1 MRKFIITT
9 FAVVCGS
16 LATGSVMAQQSL
28 DQLLQDVKKARSE
41 MSAENKQREQRFQ
54 RERDNQRALLRDVQG
69 QLSREEA
76 RSDSLTQQ
84 FNTNEQAL
92 SEMSENLRVQVGN
105 FGEMFGVVRQVA
117 GDTVG
122 VVRSSLVSAQ
132 YPERGDV
139 AKRLAEIKGLP
150 SIDDLDALRIL
161 LFEEMVESGKVTRY
175 PTTIVTADGNTEEAD
190 VVRVGVHNL
199 VTGDRFLKYNAEDP
213 VHSFVEEL
221 ARQPQDRFRSMAADL
236 FNASPG
242 EVVGT
247 AVDPSRGSLLGL
259 LIQAPSLPERID
271 QGGVVGYVIIVLGI
285 IGLLIAV
292 WRLLYLSGVGS
303 GIRRQL
309 KSETASEKNPLGR
322 ILKVYDDNSD
332 ADTET
337 LELKL
342 DEAILREAPSL
353 EKWQGGIKV
362 LAAVAPLLGLLGT
375 VTGMIATFQA
385 ITLFGTG
392 DPKLMAGGISQA
404 LVTTVLGLCVAI
416 PLVLLHSWVAGRSR
430 ALIEI
435 LEEQTAGIIARKAEA
450 DR

>member
-1 MRKFIITT
+1 MRRFIITSV
-9 FAVVCGS
+9 AV
-16 LATGSVMAQQSL
+16 LTGVFGAGASMAQSSL
-28 DQLLQDVKKARSE
+28 DQLLNEVKRARSE
-41 MSAENKQREQRFQ
+41 MSQENKQREQRFQ
-54 RERDNQRALLRDVQG
+54 RERDNQRALLREVQAE
-69 QLSREEA
+69 LAREER
-76 RSDSLTQQ
+76 RSDSLTSQ
-84 FNTNEQAL
+84 FNANEQQLTEVAD
-92 SEMSENLRVQVGN
+92 NLRVQVGN

-122 VVRSSLVSAQ
+122 VVRTSLVSAQ
-132 YPERGDV
+132 YPERGEV

-150 SIDDLDALRIL
+150 SINDLDALRIV
-161 LFEEMVESGKVTRY
+161 LFEEMVESGKITNF
-175 PTTIVTADGNTEEAD
+175 PSTIITADGNSED
-190 VVRVGVHNL
+190 VQVVRVGVHNL
-199 VTGDRFLKYNAEDP
+199 ITGDRFLKYNTEDP
-213 VHSFVEEL
+213 IKSFIEEL
-221 ARQPQDRFRSMAADL
+221 ARQPQDRYRSMAAAL
-236 FNASPG
+236 ANASPG
-242 EVVGT
+242 DIVGT
-247 AVDPSRGSLLGL
+247 AIDPSRGSLLGL

-271 QGGVVGYVIIVLGI
+271 QGGIVGYVIIVLGI
-285 IGLLIAV
+285 VGLLIAV
-292 WRLLYLSGVGS
+292 WRLLYLSGVGT
-303 GIRRQL
+303 GIRKQL
-309 KSETASEKNPLGR
+309 KNEAPNEKNPLGR
-322 ILKVYDDNSD
+322 ILKVYDDNIDS
-332 ADTET
+332 DTET

-435 LEEQTAGIIARKAEA
+435 LEEQTAGIIAKKAESE
-450 DR
+450 R

>member
-1 MRKFIITT
+1 MRKTIIIT
-9 FAVVCGS
+9 AAAIGAALSVHGA
-16 LATGSVMAQQSL
+16 LAADTL
-28 DQLLQDVKKARSE
+28 DQLLQEVKKARSE
-41 MSAENKQREQRFQ
+41 MSAENKEREARFQ
-54 RERDNQRALLRDVQG
+54 RERDNQRALLRDAQ
-69 QLSREEA
+69 QELAREEQ
-76 RSDSLTQQ
+76 RSDSLTAQ
-84 FNTNEQAL
+84 FNSNEQQLA
-92 SEMSENLRVQVGN
+92 EMADNLRVQVGN

-122 VVRSSLVSAQ
+122 VVRTSLVSAQ
-132 YPERGDV
+132 FPERGDV

-150 SIDDLDALRIL
+150 SIEDLDSLRIL
-161 LFEEMVESGKVTRY
+161 LFEEMIESGKVTRFD
-175 PTTIVTADGNTEEAD
+175 TTIVTADGNEEPAQ
-190 VVRVGVHNL
+190 VVRVGVYNL
-199 VTGDRFLKYNAEDP
+199 ITGDRFLKYNTEDP
-213 VHSFVEEL
+213 NRSFIEEL
-221 ARQPQDRFRSMAADL
+221 ARQPQDRFRELAQNL
-236 FNASPG
+236 FDAPPG
-242 EVVGT
+242 EVVAA

-271 QGGVVGYVIIVLGI
+271 QGGVIGYVTIALGI
-285 IGLLIAV
+285 IGLLIAL
-292 WRLLYLSGVGS
+292 WRLLYLSGVGA
-303 GIRRQL
+303 GIRKQL
-309 KSETASEKNPLGR
+309 KSETPSEKNPLGR
-322 ILKVYDDNSD
+322 ILKVYDENSD
-332 ADTET
+332 VDTET

-353 EKWQGGIKV
+353 EKWQGAIKV

-416 PLVLLHSWVAGRSR
+416 PLVLMHSWVAGRSR

-435 LEEQTAGIIARKAEA
+435 LEEQTAGIIARKAES

>member
-1 MRKFIITT
+1 MKNYLITLA
-9 FAVVCGS
+9 AVAAAFVGS
-16 LATGSVMAQQSL
+16 SVGAQDSL
-28 DQLLQDVKKARSE
+28 DQLLNEVKKARNE
-41 MSAENKQREQRFQ
+41 MSAENKEREQRFQ
-54 RERDNQRALLRDVQG
+54 RERDNQRALLREVQAE
-69 QLSREEA
+69 LAREEQ
-76 RSDSLTQQ
+76 RSDSLTSR
-84 FNTNEQAL
+84 FNENEQQL
-92 SEMSENLRVQVGN
+92 TELSENLRVQVGN
-105 FGEMFGVVRQVA
+105 FGELFGVVRQVA

-122 VVRSSLVSAQ
+122 VVRTSLVSAE

-150 SIDDLDALRIL
+150 SIEDLDALRIL
-161 LFEEMVESGKVTRY
+161 LFEEMVESGKVTRF
-175 PTTIVTADGNTEEAD
+175 PSTLVTADGNTEESQ
-190 VVRVGVHNL
+190 VVRIGVYNL
-199 VTGDRFLKYNAEDP
+199 ITGDRFLKYNTEDP
-213 VHSFVEEL
+213 SQAFIEEL
-221 ARQPQDRFRSMAADL
+221 ARQPQDRFRNMALAL
-236 FNASPG
+236 YEASPG

-259 LIQAPSLPERID
+259 LIQAPSLRERID
-271 QGGVVGYVIIVLGI
+271 QGGVVGYVIIVLGV

-292 WRLLYLSGVGS
+292 WRLLYLSGVGA
-303 GIRRQL
+303 GIRKQL
-309 KSETASEKNPLGR
+309 KSDAPSEKNPLGR
-322 ILKVYDDNSD
+322 ILKVYDENADT
-332 ADTET
+332 DTET

-342 DEAILREAPSL
+342 DEAILREAPNL

-430 ALIEI
+430 GLIEI

-450 DR
+450 SR

>member
-1 MRKFIITT
+1 MKKFIITSV
-9 FAVVCGS
+9 AV
-16 LATGSVMAQQSL
+16 LAGVVGTGTSMAADSL
-28 DQLLQDVKKARSE
+28 DQLLNEVKRARSE

-54 RERDNQRALLRDVQG
+54 RERDNQRALLREVQAE
-69 QLSREEA
+69 LAREER
-76 RSDSLTQQ
+76 RSDTLTTQ
-84 FNTNEQAL
+84 FNENEQQLTEL
-92 SEMSENLRVQVGN
+92 SDNLRVQVGN

-122 VVRSSLVSAQ
+122 VVRTSLVSAQ
-132 YPERGDV
+132 YPERGEI

-150 SIDDLDALRIL
+150 SIEDLDALRIV
-161 LFEEMVESGKVTRY
+161 LFEEMVESGKVTRF
-175 PTTIVTADGNTEEAD
+175 PSTIVSADGNNEEVE

-199 VTGDRFLKYNAEDP
+199 ITGDRFLKYNTEDP
-213 VHSFVEEL
+213 VKSFIEEL
-221 ARQPQDRFRSMAADL
+221 ARQPQDRYRSMAAAL
-236 FNASPG
+236 AGASQG
-242 EVVGT
+242 EIVGT
-247 AVDPSRGSLLGL
+247 AIDPSRGSLLGL

-271 QGGVVGYVIIVLGI
+271 QGGIVGYVIIVLGI

-292 WRLLYLSGVGS
+292 WRLLYLSGVGA
-303 GIRRQL
+303 GIRKQL
-309 KSETASEKNPLGR
+309 KNETPNEKNPLGR
-322 ILKVYDDNSD
+322 ILKVYDDNIDS
-332 ADTET
+332 DTET

-435 LEEQTAGIIARKAEA
+435 LEEQTAGIIAKKAESQ
-450 DR
+450 R

>member
-1 MRKFIITT
+1 MRKFIVTAALGAALS
-9 FAVVCGS
+9 FNA
-16 LATGSVMAQQSL
+16 AHAADSL
-28 DQLLQDVKKARSE
+28 DQLLQEVKKARSE
-41 MSAENKQREQRFQ
+41 MSAENKEREARFQ
-54 RERDNQRALLRDVQG
+54 KERDNQRALLREAQ
-69 QLSREEA
+69 QELTREEQ
-76 RSDSLTQQ
+76 RSDTLTTQ
-84 FNTNEQAL
+84 FNSNEQQLTELAD
-92 SEMSENLRVQVGN
+92 NLRVQVGN

-122 VVRSSLVSAQ
+122 VVRSSLVTAQ
-132 YPERGDV
+132 YPERDDV

-150 SIDDLDALRIL
+150 SIEDLDALRIL
-161 LFEEMVESGKVTRY
+161 LFEEMIESGKVTRFD
-175 PTTIVTADGNTEEAD
+175 TTIVTADGNTEPAQ

-199 VTGDRFLKYNAEDP
+199 ITGNRFLKYNTEDP
-213 VHSFVEEL
+213 TRSFIEEL
-221 ARQPQDRFRSMAADL
+221 ARQPQDRFRSLALDL
-236 FNASPG
+236 FDASPG
-242 EVVGT
+242 EVVAT
-247 AVDPSRGSLLGL
+247 AVDPSRGALLGL

-271 QGGVVGYVIIVLGI
+271 QGGVIGYVTIVLGI
-285 IGLLIAV
+285 IGALIAL
-292 WRLLYLSGVGS
+292 WRLLYLAGVGA
-303 GIRRQL
+303 GIRKQL

-322 ILKVYDDNSD
+322 ILKVYDDNSSV
-332 ADTET
+332 DTET

-353 EKWQGGIKV
+353 EKWQGAIKV

-416 PLVLLHSWVAGRSR
+416 PLVLMHSWVAGRSR

-435 LEEQTAGIIARKAEA
+435 LEEQTAGIIARKAES

>member
-1 MRKFIITT
+1 MRRFIITSV
-9 FAVVCGS
+9 AV
-16 LATGSVMAQQSL
+16 LTGVFGAGASMAQSSL
-28 DQLLQDVKKARSE
+28 DQLLNEVKRARSE
-41 MSAENKQREQRFQ
+41 MSQENKQREQRFQ
-54 RERDNQRALLRDVQG
+54 RERDNQRALLREVQAE
-69 QLSREEA
+69 LAREER
-76 RSDSLTQQ
+76 RSDSLTSQ
-84 FNTNEQAL
+84 FNANEQQLTELAD
-92 SEMSENLRVQVGN
+92 NLRVQVGN

-122 VVRSSLVSAQ
+122 VVRTSLVSAQ
-132 YPERGDV
+132 YPERGEV

-150 SIDDLDALRIL
+150 SINDLDALRIV
-161 LFEEMVESGKVTRY
+161 LFEEMVESGKITNF
-175 PTTIVTADGNTEEAD
+175 PSTIITADGNSED
-190 VVRVGVHNL
+190 VQVVRVGVHNL
-199 VTGDRFLKYNAEDP
+199 ITGDRFLKYNTEDP
-213 VHSFVEEL
+213 IKSFIEEL
-221 ARQPQDRFRSMAADL
+221 ARQPQDRYRSMAAAL
-236 FNASPG
+236 ANASPG
-242 EVVGT
+242 DIVGT
-247 AVDPSRGSLLGL
+247 AIDPSRGSLLGL

-271 QGGVVGYVIIVLGI
+271 QGGIVGYVIIVLGI
-285 IGLLIAV
+285 VGLLIAV
-292 WRLLYLSGVGS
+292 WRLLYLSGVGT
-303 GIRRQL
+303 GIRKQL
-309 KSETASEKNPLGR
+309 KNEAPNEKNPLGR
-322 ILKVYDDNSD
+322 ILKVYDDNIDS
-332 ADTET
+332 DTET

-435 LEEQTAGIIARKAEA
+435 LEEQTAGIIAKKAESE
-450 DR
+450 R

>member
-1 MRKFIITT
+1 MKHYVITLA
-9 FAVVCGS
+9 AVAAAFVGS
-16 LATGSVMAQQSL
+16 NVGAQDSL
-28 DQLLQDVKKARSE
+28 DQLLNEVKKARSE
-41 MSAENKQREQRFQ
+41 MSAENKEREQRFQ
-54 RERDNQRALLRDVQG
+54 RERDNQRALLREVQAE
-69 QLSREEA
+69 LAREEQ
-76 RSDSLTQQ
+76 RSDSLTSR
-84 FNTNEQAL
+84 FNENEQQLAEL
-92 SEMSENLRVQVGN
+92 SENLRVQVGN
-105 FGEMFGVVRQVA
+105 FGELFGVVRQVA

-122 VVRSSLVSAQ
+122 VVRTSLVSAE

-150 SIDDLDALRIL
+150 SIEDLDALRIL
-161 LFEEMVESGKVTRY
+161 LFEEMVESGKVTRF
-175 PTTIVTADGNTEEAD
+175 PSTIVSADGNTEDAEVA
-190 VVRVGVHNL
+190 RIGVYNL
-199 VTGDRFLKYNAEDP
+199 ITGDRFLKYNTEDP
-213 VHSFVEEL
+213 SRAFIEEL
-221 ARQPQDRFRSMAADL
+221 ARQPQDRFRNMALAL
-236 FNASPG
+236 FDASPG

-259 LIQAPSLPERID
+259 LIQAPSLRERID

-292 WRLLYLSGVGS
+292 WRLLYLSGVGA
-303 GIRRQL
+303 GIRKQL
-309 KSETASEKNPLGR
+309 KSEAPNEKNPLGR
-322 ILKVYDDNSD
+322 ILKVYDENADT
-332 ADTET
+332 DTET

-342 DEAILREAPSL
+342 DEAILREAPNL

-430 ALIEI
+430 GLIEI

-450 DR
+450 SR

>member
-1 MRKFIITT
+1 MKHYVITLA
-9 FAVVCGS
+9 AVAAAFVGS
-16 LATGSVMAQQSL
+16 TVGAQDSL
-28 DQLLQDVKKARSE
+28 DQLLNEVKKARNE
-41 MSAENKQREQRFQ
+41 MSAENKEREQRFQ
-54 RERDNQRALLRDVQG
+54 RDRDNQRALLSQVQAE
-69 QLSREEA
+69 LAREEQ
-76 RSDSLTQQ
+76 RSDSLTSQ
-84 FNTNEQAL
+84 FNENEQQL
-92 SEMSENLRVQVGN
+92 TELSENLRVQVGN
-105 FGEMFGVVRQVA
+105 FGELFGVVRQVA

-122 VVRSSLVSAQ
+122 VIRTSLVSAE

-150 SIDDLDALRIL
+150 SIEDLDALRIL
-161 LFEEMVESGKVTRY
+161 LFEEMVESGKVTRF
-175 PTTIVTADGNTEEAD
+175 PSTIVSADGNTEESE
-190 VVRVGVHNL
+190 VVRIGVYNL
-199 VTGDRFLKYNAEDP
+199 ITGDRFLKYNTEDP
-213 VHSFVEEL
+213 NRAFIEEL
-221 ARQPQDRFRSMAADL
+221 ARQPQDRFRNMALAL
-236 FNASPG
+236 YEASPG

-259 LIQAPSLPERID
+259 LIQAPSLRERID

-292 WRLLYLSGVGS
+292 WRLLYLSGVGA
-303 GIRRQL
+303 GIRKQL
-309 KSETASEKNPLGR
+309 KSEAPNEKNPLGR
-322 ILKVYDDNSD
+322 ILKVYDENADT
-332 ADTET
+332 DTET

-430 ALIEI
+430 GLIEI

-450 DR
+450 SR

>member
-1 MRKFIITT
+1 MNKKIVIT
-9 FAVVCGS
+9 
-16 LATGSVMAQQSL
+16 LAALGALVSGGAAFGADSL
-28 DQLLQDVKKARSE
+28 DQLLNEVKKARSE
-41 MSAENKQREQRFQ
+41 ISAENKEREARFQ
-54 RERDNQRALLRDVQG
+54 RERDNQRALLREVQAE
-69 QLSREEA
+69 LTREEQ
-76 RSDSLTQQ
+76 RSDSLTKQ
-84 FNTNEQAL
+84 FNTNEQQL
-92 SEMSENLRVQVGN
+92 SELSENLRVQVGN

-122 VVRSSLVSAQ
+122 VVRTSLVSAQ

-161 LFEEMVESGKVTRY
+161 LFEEMIESGKVTRF
-175 PTTIVTADGNTEEAD
+175 PSTIVTADGNTEDTE
-190 VVRVGVHNL
+190 VVRIGVYNL
-199 VTGDRFLKYNAEDP
+199 ITGDRFLKFNTEDP
-213 VHSFVEEL
+213 TRSFIEEL
-221 ARQPQDRFRSMAADL
+221 ARQPQDRFRGLAAAL
-236 FNASPG
+236 FEAPPG
-242 EVVGT
+242 GVVGT

-259 LIQAPSLPERID
+259 LIQAPSLRERID

-292 WRLLYLSGVGS
+292 WRLLYLSGVGA
-303 GIRRQL
+303 GIRKQL
-309 KSETASEKNPLGR
+309 KSETPSEKNPLGR
-322 ILKVYDDNSD
+322 ILKVYDDNAD
-332 ADTET
+332 TDTET

-353 EKWQGGIKV
+353 ERWQGGIKV

-430 ALIEI
+430 GLIEI
-435 LEEQTAGIIARKAEA
+435 LEEQTAGIIARKAESS
-450 DR
+450 R